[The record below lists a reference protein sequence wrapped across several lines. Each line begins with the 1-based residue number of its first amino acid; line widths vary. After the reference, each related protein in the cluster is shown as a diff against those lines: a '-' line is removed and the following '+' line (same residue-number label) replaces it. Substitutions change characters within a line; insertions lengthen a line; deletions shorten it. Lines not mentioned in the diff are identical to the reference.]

1 MVIVSCCDTG
11 QNMLSGFVNSIC
23 PLYFS
28 VRQVNEVMS
37 TEQPCDLAYEFGD
50 GMLNLPEYPQEY
62 PKPG

>member
-1 MVIVSCCDTG
+1 MTG
-11 QNMLSGFVNSIC
+11 GYPLSGIINSYC

-50 GMLNLPEYPQEY
+50 GLLNLPEYPKEF
-62 PKPG
+62 PKPGGASLPL